1 MGAEAFKFLVS
12 LRKPVVSGVNMLLL
26 RAASR
31 LLRPQAS
38 KRGRSFFIQGKS
50 RPAWTPTPPEIENRS
65 QSPMSQSI
73 LLSFN
78 HNSVLIR
85 CFGGD
90 RRAQLEALE
99 QEGSDRI
106 LRLAFLRIGVR
117 YGRAKRADGKY
128 VEESQ
133 VPA

>member
-1 MGAEAFKFLVS
+1 
-12 LRKPVVSGVNMLLL
+12 
-26 RAASR
+26 
-31 LLRPQAS
+31 
-38 KRGRSFFIQGKS
+38 
-50 RPAWTPTPPEIENRS
+50 
-65 QSPMSQSI
+65 MSQSI

-90 RRAQLEALE
+90 QRAQLEALE
-99 QEGSDRI
+99 QEGYDWI

-117 YGRAKRADGKY
+117 YGRAKRADGKG

-133 VPA
+133 VPS